1 VTTTTIQ
8 NGNTV
13 SEEVTPEQATELAT
27 NPEVL
32 AEITGEEATQI
43 FEALVVEDLNE
54 EQLTALVAAVQDAPT
69 AVKKA
74 FEESIN
80 VFGGAVDTYVPVGS
94 TVPVG
99 TRRALIAINI
109 MSSLIALPTKRK

>member
-1 VTTTTIQ
+1 VTSTTIQ

-13 SEEVTPEQATELAT
+13 PEVVTPEQATELAT
-27 NPEVL
+27 SPEVL
-32 AEITGEEATQI
+32 ATITGEQATEI

-69 AVKKA
+69 AVRES
-74 FEESIN
+74 FESEVNIFS
-80 VFGGAVDTYVPVGS
+80 GAVDSYVPLGS

-99 TRRALIAINI
+99 TRRTLVVMTLVTSAMVMPI
-109 MSSLIALPTKRK
+109 KRK

>member
-13 SEEVTPEQATELAT
+13 PEVVTPEQATELAT

-32 AEITGEEATQI
+32 ATITGEQATEI
-43 FEALVVEDLNE
+43 FEALVVEDLTE

-69 AVKKA
+69 AVRES
-74 FEESIN
+74 FESEVNIFS
-80 VFGGAVDTYVPVGS
+80 GAVDSYVPLGS

-99 TRRALIAINI
+99 TRRTLVVMTLVTSAMVMPI
-109 MSSLIALPTKRK
+109 KRK

>member
-1 VTTTTIQ
+1 VTSTTIQ

-13 SEEVTPEQATELAT
+13 PEVVTPEQATALAT

-32 AEITGEEATQI
+32 ATITGEQATEI

-54 EQLTALVAAVQDAPT
+54 EELTALVAAVQDAPT
-69 AVKKA
+69 AVRES
-74 FEESIN
+74 FEASVN
-80 VFGGAVDTYVPVGS
+80 VFSGAIDSYVPLGS

-99 TRRALIAINI
+99 TRRTLIVITLVTSA
-109 MSSLIALPTKRK
+109 MVMPTKRK